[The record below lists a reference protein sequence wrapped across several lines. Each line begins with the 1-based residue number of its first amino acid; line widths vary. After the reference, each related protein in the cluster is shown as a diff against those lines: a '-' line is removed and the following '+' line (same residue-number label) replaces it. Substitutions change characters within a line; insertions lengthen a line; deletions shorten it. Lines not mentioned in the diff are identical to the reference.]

1 MGEYIL
7 FNLVEFGR
15 GVPVKSSRKI
25 LFYVV
30 TMMYWFSMYTYVP
43 ILSPYVEHLGG
54 SVFMIGLVVGSYGF
68 TQMLVRIPLGIW
80 SDRIGKRKLFIF
92 AGIAC
97 AVLSCLGLA
106 LSTNVWAIFGF
117 RSLAGV
123 AAASWV
129 AFTVLFASYF
139 EADEAPKA
147 MGIISFYTSIGQ
159 MAATTAGGFLA
170 DYIGWRAPFYL
181 GAIVG
186 LLGLIL
192 AIKLVEKPADVK
204 KKPVEVKELIKMGG
218 EKLLL
223 SVSLL
228 AIVVQCITF
237 TTMFGFTPLHAT
249 SLGASNADLSIL
261 TLLSTLPN
269 AIAGYISG
277 SIFVKRFGERYT
289 ILIGFVAAAICTI
302 LLPFTTSLSLLILT
316 QAFNGFAQGLMMP
329 VLMGL
334 AIQSVNEEKRA
345 SAMGFFQALYSLGM
359 FGGPFIAGWIGE
371 YMGLSGG
378 FILIGSLSFV
388 GAILAYLWMPKR
400 KIRQEWGQ

>member
-1 MGEYIL
+1 M
-7 FNLVEFGR
+7 
-15 GVPVKSSRKI
+15 
-25 LFYVV
+25 
-30 TMMYWFSMYTYVP
+30 
-43 ILSPYVEHLGG
+43 
-54 SVFMIGLVVGSYGF
+54 
-68 TQMLVRIPLGIW
+68 
-80 SDRIGKRKLFIF
+80 
-92 AGIAC
+92 
-97 AVLSCLGLA
+97 
-106 LSTNVWAIFGF
+106 
-117 RSLAGV
+117 
-123 AAASWV
+123 
-129 AFTVLFASYF
+129 
-139 EADEAPKA
+139 
-147 MGIISFYTSIGQ
+147 
-159 MAATTAGGFLA
+159 
-170 DYIGWRAPFYL
+170 
-181 GAIVG
+181 
-186 LLGLIL
+186 
-192 AIKLVEKPADVK
+192 
-204 KKPVEVKELIKMGG
+204 EVKELIKMGG

-249 SLGASNADLSIL
+249 SLGASNAELSIL

-302 LLPFTTSLSLLILT
+302 LLPFTPSLGLLILT

-334 AIQSVNEEKRA
+334 AIQSVNEERRA

-371 YMGLSGG
+371 YVGLSGG

-388 GAILAYLWMPKR
+388 GAILAFLWMPKR
-400 KIRQEWGQ
+400 KVQQRLGHCQRERYNRDWDIDFKRG

>member
-1 MGEYIL
+1 MKGK
-7 FNLVEFGR
+7 R
-15 GVPVKSSRKI
+15 I
-25 LFYVV
+25 LFYFV

-80 SDRIGKRKLFIF
+80 SDKLGKRKLFIIS
-92 AGIAC
+92 GIISS
-97 AVLSCLGLA
+97 VLSCIGLA
-106 LSTNVWAIFGF
+106 ITSNVWIVLGF

-139 EADEAPKA
+139 EPKEAPKA

-159 MAATTAGGFLA
+159 MTATTLGGFLA
-170 DYIGWRAPFYL
+170 EYFGWSSPFYV

-186 LLGLIL
+186 FIGLLL
-192 AIKLVEKPADVK
+192 ALKLVESKVEENKPAI
-204 KKPVEVKELIKMGG
+204 ELKELIKMGG

-223 SVSLL
+223 AVSTL

-237 TTMFGFTPLHAT
+237 TTMFGFTPLHA
-249 SLGASNADLSIL
+249 SNIGASNAELSIL
-261 TLLSTLPN
+261 TFFTTLPN
-269 AIAGYISG
+269 AIAGYLSG
-277 SIFVKRFGERYT
+277 SFFAKKWGERNT
-289 ILIGFVAAAICTI
+289 IIFGFILASLCTTV
-302 LLPFTTSLSLLILT
+302 LPLTNSLLVLIFT

-329 VLMGL
+329 LLMGL

-345 SAMGFFQALYSLGM
+345 TAMGFFQALYSLGM
-359 FGGPFIAGWIGE
+359 FGGPFITGWIGE
-371 YMGLSGG
+371 YLGLAGG
-378 FILIGSLSFV
+378 FVLIGTLSLF
-388 GAILAYLWMPKR
+388 GALLTFFWVPHRTIQNVKAIEK
-400 KIRQEWGQ
+400 

>member
-1 MGEYIL
+1 M
-7 FNLVEFGR
+7 
-15 GVPVKSSRKI
+15 KSSGKI

-54 SVFMIGLVVGSYGF
+54 SIFMIGLVVGSYGF
-68 TQMLVRIPLGIW
+68 TQLLVRIPLGIW
-80 SDRIGKRKLFIF
+80 SDRIGKRKLFII

-97 AVLSCLGLA
+97 AVLSSLGLA
-106 LSTNVWAIFGF
+106 LTSNVWVIFGF

-139 EADEAPKA
+139 DPDEAPKA
-147 MGIISFYTSIGQ
+147 MGIISFYTSMGQ
-159 MAATTAGGFLA
+159 MAATTIGGFLA
-170 DYIGWRAPFYL
+170 EYISWSAPFYM
-181 GAIVG
+181 GALVG
-186 LLGLIL
+186 LIGLIL
-192 AIKLVEKPADVK
+192 ALKLVEQPAEVK
-204 KKPVEVKELIKMGG
+204 KKPVEVKDLIKMGG

-228 AIVVQCITF
+228 AIIVQCITF
-237 TTMFGFTPLHAT
+237 TTMFGFTPLHAVT
-249 SLGASNADLSIL
+249 LGASNADLSIL

-269 AIAGYISG
+269 AIAGYMSG
-277 SIFVKRFGERYT
+277 SFFVRRLGERQT
-289 ILIGFVAAAICTI
+289 ILLGFLAAAICTI
-302 LLPFTTSLSLLILT
+302 ILPFTNSFTLLVIT

-334 AIQSVNEEKRA
+334 AIQSVSEERRA

-371 YMGLSGG
+371 YASLSSG
-378 FILIGSLSFV
+378 FIMIGCLSFI
-388 GAILAYLWMPKR
+388 GAILCYKWMPNSNLKH
-400 KIRQEWGQ
+400 KLGN

>member
-1 MGEYIL
+1 M
-7 FNLVEFGR
+7 
-15 GVPVKSSRKI
+15 KSSRKL
-25 LFYVV
+25 LFYIV

-54 SVFMIGLVVGSYGF
+54 SVFMIGLVVASYGF

-80 SDRIGKRKLFIF
+80 SDRIGRRKLFII

-97 AVLSCLGLA
+97 AVLSSVGLA
-106 LSTNVWAIFGF
+106 LTTNVWVIFGF

-139 EADEAPKA
+139 EPDEAPKA
-147 MGIISFYTSIGQ
+147 MGIISFYTSLGQ
-159 MAATTAGGFLA
+159 MTATTVGGFLA
-170 DYIGWRAPFYL
+170 EYISWSAPFYL
-181 GAIVG
+181 GAFVG

-192 AIKLVEKPADVK
+192 ALQLVEKPADVK

-249 SLGASNADLSIL
+249 SIGASNADLSVL

-269 AIAGYISG
+269 AIAGYLSG
-277 SIFVKRFGERYT
+277 SVFVKRFGERYT
-289 ILIGFVAAAICTI
+289 VLIGFVVAAICTV
-302 LLPFTTSLSLLILT
+302 LLPFTTSLTVLIIT

-334 AIQSVNEEKRA
+334 AIQSVNEERRA

-371 YMGLSGG
+371 YVGLSGG
-378 FILIGSLSFV
+378 FMVIGALSFV
-388 GAILAYLWMPKR
+388 GALLAYLWMPKR
-400 KIRQEWGQ
+400 KVKNALDT

>member
-1 MGEYIL
+1 M
-7 FNLVEFGR
+7 
-15 GVPVKSSRKI
+15 KSSGRV
-25 LFYVV
+25 LFYIV

-54 SVFMIGLVVGSYGF
+54 SIFMIGLVVGSYGF
-68 TQMLVRIPLGIW
+68 TQLLVRIPLGIW
-80 SDRIGKRKLFIF
+80 SDRIGKRKLFII

-97 AVLSCLGLA
+97 AVLSSLGLA
-106 LSTNVWAIFGF
+106 LTTNVWMIFGF

-139 EADEAPKA
+139 EPDEAPKA
-147 MGIISFYTSIGQ
+147 MGLISFYTSMGQ
-159 MAATTAGGFLA
+159 MAATTIGGFLA
-170 DYIGWRAPFYL
+170 EYISWSAPFYM
-181 GAIVG
+181 GALVG
-186 LLGLIL
+186 LIGLIL
-192 AIKLVEKPADVK
+192 ALKLVEKPAEVK
-204 KKPVEVKELIKMGG
+204 RKPVEVSELLKMGG

-228 AIVVQCITF
+228 AIIVQCITF
-237 TTMFGFTPLHAT
+237 TTMFGFTPLHAV

-269 AIAGYISG
+269 AIAGYMSG
-277 SIFVKRFGERYT
+277 SFFVRKFGERRT
-289 ILIGFVAAAICTI
+289 ILIGFLAAAICTI
-302 LLPFTTSLSLLILT
+302 ILPFTNSFIVLVIT
-316 QAFNGFAQGLMMP
+316 QAFNGFGQGLMLP

-334 AIQSVNEEKRA
+334 AIQSVNEERRA

-371 YMGLSGG
+371 WASLSSGFIMIGGLS
-378 FILIGSLSFV
+378 LV
-388 GAILAYLWMPKR
+388 GAILTLKWMPNRSFKQ
-400 KIRQEWGQ
+400 KMG